1 MLVLFE
7 SRLKGII
14 IFFIIIMLIISLHYV
29 YISVKMKDA
38 GSLFSPAENNL
49 LRGQIYDRDGRI
61 LAGNYIVYTVFID
74 PYIITDAKK
83 VANLLA
89 PFSIY
94 DAKNL
99 ESKIN
104 ENKKR
109 RYLVIAEKIDEE
121 TLKKILNLKIKG
133 VYYKK
138 DFYREYT
145 LDDAAACFL
154 GFVDKYNKGLEGIE
168 YYWDNHLSKGE
179 NYSIKLTIDSF
190 IQYVIYD
197 EVSKKAI
204 SEEADWA
211 FGLVSDSSTG
221 QILAVANWPSFSPY
235 TYSTVPSSKRK
246 NRALLNTFEPGS
258 TFKVFIASAL
268 LNEDKIDLNERFFCP
283 GYYSVTENIKI
294 KDLSSHGYVNLE
306 EILQYSCNTGII
318 TSAQRLSNK
327 ELYQYF
333 RNFNFGNRT
342 GLDYPAEPEGILK
355 ELKKWTKMTKAII
368 NIGQEIGVSAVQ
380 MISAFNAIV
389 NGGNYFEP
397 YLTFSQSS
405 GYSSEKVKKPV
416 LIRKVLKPETSQVMK
431 ELLVDALK
439 GNSTGKSAYTDVTTV
454 GGKTGTAQVPYSN
467 GKGYDPSQIYTSFIG
482 FFDVNGK
489 SYTVYL
495 GFMNPKKA
503 GYGGTVAAP
512 VFKNIVE
519 KIYPYMVNKEK
530 KSIIID
536 ENSILNENVNE
547 NLQKIYER
555 AEKRLISPDI
565 IPDFTGLTL
574 KESIYLASR
583 LGIKLKLSGSGF
595 VYWQSIPPGASLRK
609 GMIIEIRLKF

>member
-14 IFFIIIMLIISLHYV
+14 IFFIIVLLIISFRYV

-38 GSLFSPAENNL
+38 VSLFSPAESNL
-49 LRGQIYDRDGRI
+49 LRGQIYDRDGKI

-74 PYIITDAKK
+74 PYIITDTKK

-94 DAKNL
+94 DANIL
-99 ESKIN
+99 ENKIN
-104 ENKKR
+104 ENKNR
-109 RYLVIAEKIDEE
+109 RYLVIAERIDEE
-121 TLKKILNLKIKG
+121 TLKKILSLKIKG

-179 NYSIKLTIDSF
+179 NYSVKLTIDSF
-190 IQYVIYD
+190 IQYITYD
-197 EVSKKAI
+197 EISKKAI
-204 SEEADWA
+204 SEDADWA

-235 TYSTVPSSKRK
+235 TYSTVPSLKRK

-258 TFKVFIASAL
+258 TFKVFVASAL
-268 LNEDKIDLNERFFCP
+268 LNENKIDLNERFLCQ

-306 EILQYSCNTGII
+306 DILRYSCNTGII

-416 LIRKVLKPETSQVMK
+416 LVRKVLRPETSQTMK
-431 ELLVDALK
+431 ELLIEALK
-439 GNSTGKSAYTDVTTV
+439 GSSTGKSAFTDVTTV

-519 KIYPYMVNKEK
+519 KIYPYIVSKEK
-530 KSIIID
+530 ESIIID
-536 ENSILNENVNE
+536 ENSILSE
-547 NLQKIYER
+547 NLTENIQKVYER
-555 AEKRLISPDI
+555 AEKRIISTDV

-574 KESIYLASR
+574 KESLYLASR
-583 LGIKLKLSGSGF
+583 LGIKLKVSGSGF

-609 GMIIEIRLKF
+609 GMIIEIRLKS

>member
-1 MLVLFE
+1 
-7 SRLKGII
+7 
-14 IFFIIIMLIISLHYV
+14 
-29 YISVKMKDA
+29 MKDA
-38 GSLFSPAENNL
+38 VSLFSPAESNL
-49 LRGQIYDRDGRI
+49 LRGQIYDRDGKI

-74 PYIITDAKK
+74 PYIITDTKK

-94 DAKNL
+94 DANIL
-99 ESKIN
+99 ENKIN
-104 ENKKR
+104 ENKNR
-109 RYLVIAEKIDEE
+109 RYLVIAERIDEE
-121 TLKKILNLKIKG
+121 TLKKILSLKIKG

-179 NYSIKLTIDSF
+179 NYSVKLTIDSF
-190 IQYVIYD
+190 IQYITYD
-197 EVSKKAI
+197 EISKKAI
-204 SEEADWA
+204 SEDADWA

-235 TYSTVPSSKRK
+235 TYSTVPSLKRK

-258 TFKVFIASAL
+258 TFKVFVASAL
-268 LNEDKIDLNERFFCP
+268 LNENKIDLNERFLCQ

-306 EILQYSCNTGII
+306 NILRYSCNTGII

-416 LIRKVLKPETSQVMK
+416 LVRKVLRPETSQTMK
-431 ELLVDALK
+431 ELLIEALK
-439 GNSTGKSAYTDVTTV
+439 GNSTGKSAFTDVTTV

-519 KIYPYMVNKEK
+519 KIYPYIVSKEK
-530 KSIIID
+530 ESIIID
-536 ENSILNENVNE
+536 ENSILSE
-547 NLQKIYER
+547 NLTENIQKVYER
-555 AEKRLISPDI
+555 AEKRIISTDV

-574 KESIYLASR
+574 KESLYLASR
-583 LGIKLKLSGSGF
+583 LGIKLKVSGSGF

-609 GMIIEIRLKF
+609 GMIIEIRLKS

>member
-1 MLVLFE
+1 
-7 SRLKGII
+7 
-14 IFFIIIMLIISLHYV
+14 
-29 YISVKMKDA
+29 MKDA

-246 NRALLNTFEPGS
+246 NRSKLNTFEPGS

-416 LIRKVLKPETSQVMK
+416 LIRKVLEPETSQMMK

-555 AEKRLISPDI
+555 AEKRIISPDI

>member
-1 MLVLFE
+1 
-7 SRLKGII
+7 
-14 IFFIIIMLIISLHYV
+14 
-29 YISVKMKDA
+29 MKDA
-38 GSLFSPAENNL
+38 VSLFSPAESNL
-49 LRGQIYDRDGRI
+49 LRGQIYDRDGKI

-74 PYIITDAKK
+74 PYIITDTKK

-94 DAKNL
+94 DANIL
-99 ESKIN
+99 ENKIN
-104 ENKKR
+104 ENKNR
-109 RYLVIAEKIDEE
+109 RYLVIAERIDEE
-121 TLKKILNLKIKG
+121 TLKKILSLKIKG

-179 NYSIKLTIDSF
+179 NYSVKLTIDSF
-190 IQYVIYD
+190 IQYITYD
-197 EVSKKAI
+197 EISKKAI
-204 SEEADWA
+204 SEDADWA

-235 TYSTVPSSKRK
+235 TYSTVPSLKRK

-258 TFKVFIASAL
+258 TFKVFVASAL
-268 LNEDKIDLNERFFCP
+268 LNENKIDLNERFLCQ

-306 EILQYSCNTGII
+306 DILRYSCNTGII

-416 LIRKVLKPETSQVMK
+416 LVRKVLRPETSQTMK
-431 ELLVDALK
+431 ELLIEALK
-439 GNSTGKSAYTDVTTV
+439 GSSTGKSAFTDVTTV

-519 KIYPYMVNKEK
+519 KIYPYIVSKEK
-530 KSIIID
+530 ESIIID
-536 ENSILNENVNE
+536 ENSILSE
-547 NLQKIYER
+547 NLTENIQKVYER
-555 AEKRLISPDI
+555 AEKRIISTDV

-574 KESIYLASR
+574 KESLYLASR
-583 LGIKLKLSGSGF
+583 LGIKLKVSGSGF

-609 GMIIEIRLKF
+609 GMIIEIRLKS